1 MLFCII
7 KTNLSLKYLVSL
19 LISKTVSY
27 THSCCLYYIGTTAYY
42 IAIKNVNLQFTEL
55 SYPVDLTWFIWSPV
69 SRVLNHPASIAY
81 STWGWIHLE
90 MPPKNRG
97 RPGFDLTGILHLYC
111 TALLSSFY
119 ARDLHIILWMP
130 TMSRLH
136 WISRQF
142 FHKLVLMS
150 LSYIFSS
157 TYLEIPLLHNPLH
170 LLRRKSH
177 WTWVQRRS
185 TAVTVAGEIPLE
197 IHHSVSSALWSLGIL
212 FWTSPLT
219 WNQTWARQLLSP
231 PGIFHLSSPLL
242 MP

>member
-130 TMSRLH
+130 TMTES
-136 WISRQF
+136 F
-142 FHKLVLMS
+142 VL
-150 LSYIFSS
+150 LIWCPCHIYFVLP
-157 TYLEIPLLHNPLH
+157 T
-170 LLRRKSH
+170 RKSH
-177 WTWVQRRS
+177 CS
-185 TAVTVAGEIPLE
+185 T
-197 IHHSVSSALWSLGIL
+197 IL
-212 FWTSPLT
+212 CISWGGRAIGPESKED
-219 WNQTWARQLLSP
+219 LLP
-231 PGIFHLSSPLL
+231 
-242 MP
+242 